1 MQPLNRRQFLG
12 LGAAGLATTA
22 LASCASPGAVSVN
35 SAPVIP
41 AVAEGE
47 KIRLTYWAWL
57 KDLQITADVWNAQN
71 PNVQVDVVWIQ
82 GGNAGGYAKMYSALA
97 AGGGPDIGQVELRQV
112 PEFLLQNGLVD
123 LARYGAAD
131 YENNYDAGLWNQVN
145 FNDGIFGIPQ
155 DSGPMAFYY
164 QTELLDQVGGQPPA
178 TWEEWAALSAEVR
191 KLGDGT
197 YLDVFPVGDASVF
210 TAYATQAGAQWFSFE
225 GDEWVIDMTD
235 DATLMAADFF
245 DKAIDDDLVNTRYGA
260 YTPPWYAAAADGQI
274 AGVTSASW
282 GDALIQSISGGEGK
296 WKVAPMQVWDGVGTG
311 SSYLGGSTSAV
322 LANSR
327 HPKEALDFCVWLTT
341 APEAIDS
348 LIANSGIGWSPSPD
362 YIGATRRQPSEW
374 FSGQNYNEE
383 VFVDMAKQQNLDWI
397 WSPLT
402 QSTFNVLQDGFRRK
416 ITSGQTLVDTMQQA
430 QDAAVTAFRNKG
442 LSVRAVQS

>member
-1 MQPLNRRQFLG
+1 MQHVNRRQFLG
-12 LGAAGLATTA
+12 LGAGGIAAAT
-22 LASCASPGAVSVN
+22 LASCASPGAISVN
-35 SAPVIP
+35 SQPVIP
-41 AVAEGE
+41 AIADGE

-57 KDLQITADVWNAQN
+57 KDLQVTADLWNAKN
-71 PNVQVDVVWIQ
+71 PNVQVDVVYIQ

-131 YENNYDAGLWNQVN
+131 LEDKYDAGLWSQVQ

-164 QTELLDQVGGQPPA
+164 QTELLGQIGGTPPA
-178 TWEEWAALSAEVR
+178 TWDDWAALSAEAR
-191 KLGDGT
+191 KLGPGT

-235 DATLMAADFF
+235 DATLMVADFF
-245 DKAIDDDLVNTRYGA
+245 DKAIDDDLVQTA
-260 YTPPWYAAAADGQI
+260 YSAYSPPWYAAASDNRIVGL
-274 AGVTSASW
+274 TSASW
-282 GDALIQSISGGEGK
+282 GDALVQSVSGAEGK
-296 WKVAPMQVWDGVGTG
+296 WKVAPMQTWNGTGTG

-322 LANSR
+322 LANSK
-327 HPKEALDFCVWLTT
+327 HPKEALDFCSWLTT
-341 APEAIDS
+341 EPEAIDS
-348 LIANSGIGWSPSPD
+348 LIANSGIGWSPSPA
-362 YIGATRRQPSEW
+362 YIGKQREEPSEF

-383 VFVDMAKQQNLDWI
+383 VFVPMAKEQSTDWI

-402 QSTFNVLQDGFRRK
+402 QSSFNAMQDGFRRK
-416 ITSGQTLVDTMQQA
+416 LTSGQTLVETMNQA
-430 QDAAVTAFRNKG
+430 QKQAVTAFRNKG
-442 LSVRAVQS
+442 LSVREGNA